1 MTRWLAILG
10 TVERH
15 DVDFDRTNRRP
26 VRPIPDRSGGMLTLP
41 GGDNAGQNETAE
53 EKL

>member
-1 MTRWLAILG
+1 LAILG

-15 DVDFDRTNRRP
+15 DVDFARTNRWP
-26 VRPIPDRSGGMLTLP
+26 VRPIPDRARGMLTLP
-41 GGDNAGQNETAE
+41 GRDEAGQNETAE